1 MLTEPRISVAHSSDE
16 HLHNGG
22 VKDTAANFEAQTN
35 QTIVDKYRL
44 LKMLKQRMTNIKRN
58 FNERAL
64 ALQQDK
70 QEKCALL
77 AIKIEKFCKN
87 HKKLYPNN
95 EHMIDVIEFM
105 EKTKYFDEKAFKV
118 RWKKQTLDVFM
129 DELIS
134 YIPFVFF
141 LIFLLIFLIIFFLI
155 FFVIFLGNKNKG

>member
-1 MLTEPRISVAHSSDE
+1 MLTEPRISVVNSSDE
-16 HLHNGG
+16 HLHNGR
-22 VKDTAANFEAQTN
+22 VKDTAVNFEAETY

-44 LKMLKQRMTNIKRN
+44 LKMLKQRMTNIKRD
-58 FNERAL
+58 FNQRAL

-87 HKKLYPNN
+87 HKRLYPNN

-118 RWKKQTLDVFM
+118 VWKEQTLGVFM

-141 LIFLLIFLIIFFLI
+141 PWFFLI
-155 FFVIFLGNKNKG
+155 FFVFFL